1 MKKKNVMIIFG
12 GRSGE
17 HEISLISAASILRS
31 MDKNKYNII
40 TVGITKEGIW
50 KLYEG
55 PIDEIENGNWE
66 KIADESEE
74 EKGFKNYMSLLP
86 IGGDRGTVI
95 LGGNRTEKI
104 DVIFPVLHGPFG
116 EDGTIQGLFEM
127 MNVPYVGA
135 GVLASS
141 VAMDKGIAKKLL
153 QADGIPQAEY
163 AVIMFKQYEEE
174 EIGIIHR
181 IEDKFEYPVFVKPA
195 NMGSS
200 VGITKAHNREELEE
214 SIKLAGKY
222 DRKIVI
228 EEAIKGREIECAV
241 LGNDNP
247 IASLPAEIIPSAEFY
262 DYHDKYI
269 AGTTQFVIPADLSK
283 DSTEKIRDMA
293 IKVYKLLDCTGLARV
308 DFFVEDITDRI
319 LLNEVNTMP
328 GFTKISMYPKMMQTV
343 GIEYGDLIDRL
354 IILAI
359 ERFNE
364 KTDNP
369 FKDFSWD

>member
-1 MKKKNVMIIFG
+1 MKKMNIMVIFG
-12 GRSGE
+12 GKSGE
-17 HEISLISAASILRS
+17 HEISLISAASILRA

-40 TVGITKEGIW
+40 TIGITKKGIW

-66 KIADESEE
+66 EIADRAERKE
-74 EKGFKNYMSLLP
+74 GFKNRMCLLP
-86 IGGDRGTVI
+86 TGEDNGIVTLSNGK
-95 LGGNRTEKI
+95 TEKI

-127 MNVPYVGA
+127 MNIPYVGA

-153 QADGIPQAEY
+153 QADGIPQAKY
-163 AVIMFKQYEEE
+163 DVIRFKQYKQDKT
-174 EIGIIHR
+174 GIIEK
-181 IEDKFEYPVFVKPA
+181 IEDYFEYPVFIKPA

-200 VGITKAHNREELEE
+200 VGITKAHNRKELKGAIE
-214 SIKLAGKY
+214 LAGEH

-228 EEAIKGREIECAV
+228 EENIGGREIECAV
-241 LGNDNP
+241 LGNDDP
-247 IASLPAEIIPSAEFY
+247 IASLPAEIIPTAEFY

-269 AGTTQFVIPADLSK
+269 AGTTRFVVPADLPE
-283 DSTEKIRDMA
+283 DTTEKVRDTA

-308 DFFVEDITDRI
+308 DFFIEDGTDRI

-328 GFTKISMYPKMMQTV
+328 GFTKISMYPKMMDVT
-343 GIEYGDLIDRL
+343 GIKYEDLIDRL
-354 IILAI
+354 IALAI

-364 KTDNP
+364 RN
-369 FKDFSWD
+369 

>member
-1 MKKKNVMIIFG
+1 MKKKNVMVIFG
-12 GRSGE
+12 GKSGE
-17 HEISLISAASILRS
+17 HAISLISAASILRS

-66 KIADESEE
+66 KIADESKK

-86 IGGDRGTVI
+86 TDGNRSTVI
-95 LGGNRTEKI
+95 LSDDRTEKI

-141 VAMDKGIAKKLL
+141 VAMDKAIAKKLL

-163 AVIMFKQYEEE
+163 AVIMFKQYREDEMN
-174 EIGIIHR
+174 IIHR
-181 IEDKFEYPVFVKPA
+181 IEDNFEYPVFVKPA

-200 VGITKAHNREELEE
+200 VGITKAYDRDELKKSIE
-214 SIKLAGKY
+214 SAGKY

-228 EEAIKGREIECAV
+228 EETIKGREIECAV

-269 AGTTQFVIPADLSK
+269 AGTTQFVIPAELSE
-283 DSTEKIRDMA
+283 DETEKIRNTA

-308 DFFVEDITDRI
+308 DFFIEEATNRV

-328 GFTKISMYPKMMQTV
+328 GFTKISMYPKMMQTI

-354 IILAI
+354 IMLAI

-364 KTDNP
+364 KN
-369 FKDFSWD
+369 S